1 MAQILGI
8 VLLFFLFWGEPDIF
22 DLLRAAIVF
31 LTIIVMT
38 AVLAVPHI
46 AIPVLVIAGSVAS
59 LMRIFIYMVEE
70 RER

>member
-1 MAQILGI
+1 MKN
-8 VLLFFLFWGEPDIF
+8 LFEKFRALP
-22 DLLRAAIVF
+22 LSVRAAIVF
-31 LTIIVMT
+31 LTIIVII